1 MTTNALRIPPLLE
14 LTARGPAWL
23 VAIPCSVLAAG
34 LGYLWLDRPG
44 LATFVALPFAALPL
58 VLSGRVRA
66 FVFVFGS
73 LAVFQSSDELTGQK
87 LAFFFAVMIA
97 FAAIIARLPELSK
110 TPAYRDLTPMLRASI
125 VLIALSAVS
134 LLVATVN
141 EVPQREWLRDVSPYI
156 LVASAPLFA
165 LDAQASFTE
174 RGLRRLIVVGGV
186 LGALAFTVT
195 WLTNRGIADLSF
207 VPIGLPTMLLPAAVF
222 AFAMSMFLEG
232 RSARLVWLG
241 LGTVVLAMMV
251 ATGTRTSL
259 LLLAA
264 PFAIT
269 FGGRRQLTRRSLRLF
284 VALPLV
290 AVIGVAAAE
299 GVIGVT
305 GGDRGVLAD
314 RIEQISTTG
323 EGVSDR
329 SYLDRV
335 SQTEAAWALFRSSPL
350 LGVGPGVPIE
360 WTDSL
365 GRPKSSPLVDS
376 PASFLTKFGLLGLVA
391 VGFLV
396 AGFVS
401 TLRRLRI
408 RAGRRTVA
416 QYALIGFSAVLACM
430 SLLLNTFEDKG
441 LSIGLA
447 LLLALAVREAGARD
461 RTQGDAGGDS

>member
-1 MTTNALRIPPLLE
+1 MTTNALRIPPVIE
-14 LTARGPAWL
+14 LAARGPAWL
-23 VAIPCSVLAAG
+23 VAIPCTALAAG
-34 LGYLWLDRPG
+34 LGFLWLDRPTM
-44 LATFVALPFAALPL
+44 ATFFVLPFAALPL

-66 FVFVFGS
+66 LVFVFGS

-87 LAFFFAVMIA
+87 LLFFFAVMIA
-97 FAAIIARLPELSK
+97 FAAIVARLPELSQM
-110 TPAYRDLTPMLRASI
+110 PAYHDLAPMLRASI
-125 VLIALSAVS
+125 VLLGLSAVS
-134 LLVATVN
+134 LLVASAN
-141 EVPQREWLRDVSPYI
+141 DVPQREWLRDISPYI
-156 LVASAPLFA
+156 LIASAPLFA
-165 LDAQASFTE
+165 LDAHASFSE
-174 RGLRRLIVVGGV
+174 RGLRRLIVIGGS

-207 VPIGLPTMLLPAAVF
+207 VPIGLPTMLLPAALF
-222 AFAMSMFLEG
+222 AFAMSAFLEG
-232 RSARLVWLG
+232 ERGRVAWLA
-241 LGTVVLAMMV
+241 LAACIIAMMV

-259 LLLAA
+259 LLVAA
-264 PFAIT
+264 PLAIT
-269 FGGRRQLTRRSLRLF
+269 FGSRKRLTRRSLRLL
-284 VALPLV
+284 VAVPLV

-305 GGDRGVLAD
+305 GGDRGVLAE

-323 EGVSDR
+323 EGVADR

-376 PASFLTKFGLLGLVA
+376 PASFLTKFGLLGLAA

-396 AGFVS
+396 AGFVGS
-401 TLRRLRI
+401 LRRI
-408 RAGRRTVA
+408 RRRTGLRSVT
-416 QYALIGFSAVLACM
+416 QYALIGYVAVFASM
-430 SLLLNTFEDKG
+430 SFLVNTFEDKG

-447 LLLALAVREAGARD
+447 LLLALAVREASNQPDA
-461 RTQGDAGGDS
+461 QGESGRLT

>member
-1 MTTNALRIPPLLE
+1 VTTSALRIPPLVE
-14 LTARGPAWL
+14 LAARGPAWL
-23 VAIPCSVLAAG
+23 VAIPCTVLAAG
-34 LGYLWLDRPG
+34 LGYLWLDRPEV
-44 LATFVALPFAALPL
+44 ATFVALPFAALPL
-58 VLSGRVRA
+58 VLSGQVRA

-97 FAAIIARLPELSK
+97 FAAIIARLPELSQ

-125 VLIALSAVS
+125 VLIALSIVS
-134 LLVATVN
+134 LLVSTVN

-156 LVASAPLFA
+156 LIASAPLFA
-165 LDAQASFTE
+165 LDAQASFSE
-174 RGLRRLIVVGGV
+174 RSLRRLIVVGGT

-222 AFAMSMFLEG
+222 AFAMSVFLEG
-232 RSARLVWLG
+232 RSRLVWLA
-241 LGTVVLAMMV
+241 LGAVVLAMMV

-259 LLLAA
+259 VLLAA

-269 FGGRRQLTRRSLRLF
+269 FGGRRQLTRRSLRLL
-284 VALPLV
+284 VAVPLV
-290 AVIGVAAAE
+290 AVIGVAVAV

-323 EGVSDR
+323 EGVADR

-335 SQTEAAWALFRSSPL
+335 SQTEAAWALFRSAPL
-350 LGVGPGVPIE
+350 FGVGPGVPIE

-365 GRPKSSPLVDS
+365 GRPKSSPIVDS
-376 PASFLTKFGLLGLVA
+376 PASFLTKFGVVGLVA

-396 AGFVS
+396 AGYVS
-401 TLRRLRI
+401 TLHRIRI

-416 QYALIGFSAVLACM
+416 QYALIGFGAVFACM
-430 SLLLNTFEDKG
+430 SLLVNTFEDKG

-447 LLLALAVREAGARD
+447 LLLALAAREAGD
-461 RTQGDAGGDS
+461 RMETQGDAGGRS